1 MKSTRADMKNNWGL
15 IRLLLR
21 GCLLLGMVLNSL
33 LAYSEIQSMDL
44 PYPEAHLIV
53 MNRELATFKIEL
65 GGANPENRAERA
77 KKRFSKI
84 DDFNLSEPIKTEPF
98 TLGNQ
103 KGVQF
108 QLGNQ
113 FLFALSQGDLDLDAY
128 KDFDELIKDTVKK
141 LEEYRSAQL
150 EQREWPRTL
159 RSLLY
164 SLVATLA
171 LLIFGWLLRKFFNVF
186 FLFLREKSK
195 SIGEQNKGGHW
206 KEYVIMFF
214 ARFLQAIYWLI
225 TLIFAYIWITYCL
238 KLFPLTVPLGQKL
251 GGYIWKTLQWISHG
265 VINAMPNII
274 TILVILSI
282 ARILSDLMTVFFK
295 RVETGDLNV
304 SIFHQDTIKATQRI
318 ATIILWGLTL
328 AIIYPF
334 IPGSHSEAFKG
345 LSVLFGLVISL
356 GSTGIVNQMMSG
368 LVVVYSRA
376 LRIGDY
382 VQVNGVSGVVTEIGG
397 LATKIQT
404 QEKIETTIP
413 NSLLIGDSIQNFSKL
428 NEGNGALLS
437 TKVTIGYDASW
448 RVVHQLLL
456 SAASQ
461 NKDLRLEPAPKVFQ
475 RALSDFYVEYELF
488 VYTDSPEKT
497 IVILSNLHQEIQDAF
512 NGAGI
517 QMMSPHFMSQPDQA
531 VIASKER

>member
-1 MKSTRADMKNNWGL
+1 MNSIHADMKNNFGL
-15 IRLLLR
+15 IAFLIRWFLLV
-21 GCLLLGMVLNSL
+21 GLGLNSL
-33 LAYSEIQSMDL
+33 LAYPEVQSMNL
-44 PYPEAHLIV
+44 PYPEAQLIV

-65 GGANPENRAERA
+65 GGANPENRVERA
-77 KKRFSKI
+77 EKRFSKI

-113 FLFALSQGDLDLDAY
+113 FLFALAQGDLDLDTH
-128 KDFDELIKDTVKK
+128 KDFDALIKDTVKK

-164 SLVATLA
+164 SLIATMA
-171 LLIFGWLLRKFFNVF
+171 LLIVGWSLRKLFNVF
-186 FLFLREKSK
+186 FAFLRERSQ
-195 SIGEQNKGGHW
+195 SIGAQNKGGHW
-206 KEYVIMFF
+206 KEYVLMFF
-214 ARFLQAIYWLI
+214 ARLSQAIYWLI
-225 TLIFAYIWITYCL
+225 TLIFAYIWITFCL
-238 KLFPLTVPLGQKL
+238 NLFPLTVPLGQKL
-251 GGYIWKTLQWISHG
+251 GSYIWKTLQWISHG
-265 VINAMPNII
+265 VVNAIPNII

-282 ARILSDLMTVFFK
+282 ARILSDLMSVFFK

-304 SIFHQDTIKATQRI
+304 SIFHQDTIQATQRI

-382 VQVNGVSGVVTEIGG
+382 VQVNGISGVVTEIGG

-456 SAASQ
+456 SAAAQ
-461 NKDLRLEPAPKVFQ
+461 NKYLRTDPAPRVFQ

-488 VYTDSPEKT
+488 IHTDSPEKT
-497 IVILSNLHQEIQDAF
+497 IMIMSNLHQEIQDAF

-517 QMMSPHFMSQPDQA
+517 QIMSPHFMSQPAQA
-531 VIASKER
+531 VISSK